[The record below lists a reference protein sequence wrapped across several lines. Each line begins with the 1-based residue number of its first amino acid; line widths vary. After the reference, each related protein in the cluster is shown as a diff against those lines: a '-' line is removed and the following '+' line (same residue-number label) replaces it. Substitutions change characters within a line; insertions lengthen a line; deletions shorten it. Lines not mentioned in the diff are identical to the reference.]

1 MTSACFYNIAY
12 FQDFSNPNGNITVQ
26 YEDTSQAID
35 ACMRLGSETCGR
47 LCSSTTSASEGNT
60 DDWCYLSCMDLS
72 AEAVQPL
79 CWRGIG
85 SLLMSVG
92 NTDDC
97 GALASKK
104 RVVKAHLRECL
115 LLCSGAS
122 CSRSS
127 WQHCVE
133 GFLSSLLILNSNILT
148 ERTFPESLCLLLED
162 PFMTHW
168 CYSKLDAFEISAK
181 SQTPQ
186 IGTYALEHNVLQNQ
200 TLRVAH
206 TGESSRIRLCLD
218 EGDLNS
224 CQCIT

>member
-1 MTSACFYNIAY
+1 
-12 FQDFSNPNGNITVQ
+12 
-26 YEDTSQAID
+26 
-35 ACMRLGSETCGR
+35 
-47 LCSSTTSASEGNT
+47 
-60 DDWCYLSCMDLS
+60 
-72 AEAVQPL
+72 
-79 CWRGIG
+79 
-85 SLLMSVG
+85 MSVG
-92 NTDDC
+92 KTKDC
-97 GALASKK
+97 GPSNSRLKTAPAY
-104 RVVKAHLRECL
+104 LRECL

-133 GFLSSLLILNSNILT
+133 GFLSSLLVLNSNSNIMGQRNYL
-148 ERTFPESLCLLLED
+148 ENLCLLLED

-218 EGDLNS
+218 EGDPNS
-224 CQCIT
+224 CQCNT